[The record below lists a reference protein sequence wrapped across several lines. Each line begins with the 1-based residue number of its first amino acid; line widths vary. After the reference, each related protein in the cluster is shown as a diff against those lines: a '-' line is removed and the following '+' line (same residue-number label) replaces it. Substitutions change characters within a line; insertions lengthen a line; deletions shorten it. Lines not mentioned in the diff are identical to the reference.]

1 MLAALLQW
9 AGPRL
14 RRSAEERRRAV
25 TCRWW
30 DCRLLEA
37 GHCRRR
43 PGPDLTNISTLF
55 IVTLASGPPTQS
67 LQEMAR
73 RYSVKHF
80 YYDVIIMV
88 DNNQASWIFIPLAFY
103 STPNPSK
110 HPGVSKSTIYVI
122 GWLVNGKWTEI
133 HIPLAVNWSI
143 FLYLLSN
150 IRIKWTRNY
159 VRESAICNLYICDLK
174 TNKLMAQL
182 FLLQDLYLI

>member
-88 DNNQASWIFIPLAFY
+88 DNNQSSWKFSCLIYPVNIQEFQNLQ
-103 STPNPSK
+103 
-110 HPGVSKSTIYVI
+110 YVI